1 MEQVRRYLFLW
12 AAMVA
17 LVFTPTAANAFALLQ
32 CDGNGSAI
40 GGTTLFD
47 ADPTN
52 HTGECMYSNQPVVQ
66 HVFSTVICNFVIIL
80 NQIMDSM
87 YCGMHY
93 YLITTISA
101 LLTLYLTVYGAQI
114 LMGTAQL
121 STRDAITRLLKLSF
135 IYVFATQ
142 SAYGISLIFNFFMGF
157 IADASTAVLNSLSNS
172 VGAQT
177 DGVCNFY
184 GLDGSNV
191 MSMYSFLDY
200 LVCHAFLGPASTANS
215 KVLGFFMG
223 MIAALFPMTLM
234 FQWWLMLTINLVKDT
249 LIAFLKAVAV
259 IAFLVTL
266 SPVFLGFFLF
276 QSTTYLFEN
285 WLRYL
290 VSFSVQIVIIIAMVV
305 FWIMTINQFVGFFNE
320 LSELIYPYEPIEIQG
335 GIFRQATGWAIC
347 PPKYDIDFNG
357 EPTAACANGFN
368 AYPPNWCPIHSRCTP
383 DEYNNTLQVYLRDQ
397 MKLLPPEA
405 IIAQGEFLYY
415 IFYHLIT
422 LLLISYAFS
431 VLLNK
436 ADEIATSL
444 AGPSSAPALVPGWGN
459 NLGNAN
465 SFKAPPFA
473 KTNPGNNKGASKLAA
488 DFHKLVGK

>member
-1 MEQVRRYLFLW
+1 
-12 AAMVA
+12 MVA

-40 GGTTLFD
+40 DGTTLFD
-47 ADPTN
+47 ADTTN
-52 HTGECMYSNQPVVQ
+52 HTGECVYSNQPVVQ

-93 YLITTISA
+93 YLLGTISA
-101 LLTLYLTVYGAQI
+101 LLTLYVTVYGAQI

-121 STRDAITRLLKLSF
+121 STRDALTRLLKLSF

-157 IADASTAVLNSLSNS
+157 IADASAAVLNSLSDN
-172 VGAQT
+172 VGAQS
-177 DGVCNFY
+177 DGVCSFY

-191 MSMYSFLDY
+191 MTMYSFLDY
-200 LVCHAFLGPASTANS
+200 LVCHAILGPASTANA
-215 KVLGFFMG
+215 KVQGLFLA
-223 MIAALFPMTLM
+223 MIFLLAPMTLM
-234 FQWWLMLTINLVKDT
+234 FQWWLMTTIKTMVLTLV
-249 LIAFLKAVAV
+249 AFLKAVAV

-276 QSTTYLFEN
+276 QSTAYIFEN

-290 VSFSVQIVIIIAMVV
+290 IAFSVQVVIILAMVV
-305 FWIMTINQFVGFFNE
+305 FWVMTINQFVGFFNE
-320 LSELIYPYEPIEIQG
+320 LSELIYPYDPVEIEG
-335 GIFRQATGWAIC
+335 GVFRQATGWAIC
-347 PPKYDIDFNG
+347 PPQYSIDATG
-357 EPTAACANGFN
+357 EPTAACSSGFN
-368 AYPPNWCPIHSRCTP
+368 AYAPNWCPIHSRCTP
-383 DEYNNTLQVYLRDQ
+383 DEYNNTLERYWRDQ
-397 MKLLPPEA
+397 KKLLPPGA

-436 ADEIATSL
+436 SDEIATSL
-444 AGPSSAPALVPGWGN
+444 AGQSSAPALVPGWGN
-459 NLGNAN
+459 NIGNAN
-465 SFKAPPFA
+465 SFKAPSLA
-473 KTNPGNNKGASKLAA
+473 KAQPGDKGASKLAT
-488 DFHKLVGK
+488 DFHKLVGKRS